1 MKMFY
6 IAIDDEERFKE
17 ISEYLINLKINVFSK
32 DLIYEDAIIDLLKDE
47 KEDSVL
53 LIDGK
58 IIENIKR
65 YKKFLDSNVEIYIF
79 DDDELK
85 RDLFRRNSFKNVF
98 ENNDLNI
105 YFIKSKILNIKDN
118 NVIKNI
124 ELLKSEIIKFNNN
137 TGIIN
142 KDKKSK
148 TEIIVFTGESKAGKT
163 SLALNA
169 INNIKNNKKILY
181 IDLSYKSRDLL
192 YKFDLL
198 NKDVK
203 MYEKDINGNKV
214 SFLFN
219 TYFFIK
225 QKIYNGKEDSFT
237 KMKKLLNNYK
247 KIYDVIIIDLDK
259 NIDYKIIK
267 CIFLFANKVFF
278 VIEPISLEIC
288 NSINL
293 IEQFLK
299 MKIID
304 EYKIFI
310 VFNKYDYN
318 SISQEIL
325 KEVFKKYTIE
335 CIVKRKMKYRK
346 ILNKEVKYGYKFR
359 E

>member
-1 MKMFY
+1 MRKFY

-32 DLIYEDAIIDLLKDE
+32 DLIYEDAIIDLLKEE
-47 KEDSVL
+47 KEDTVL

-65 YKKFLDSNVEIYIF
+65 YKKFLESNVEIYIF
-79 DDDELK
+79 DDDEQK
-85 RDLFRRNSFKNVF
+85 IELFRRNNFKNIF
-98 ENNDLNI
+98 EKDNLNI
-105 YFIKSKILNIKDN
+105 YFIKCKILNIKDN

-137 TGIIN
+137 TEIIN

-148 TEIIVFTGESKAGKT
+148 TEIIVFTGEAKAGKT

-169 INNIKNNKKILY
+169 INNIKSNKKILY
-181 IDLSYKSRDLL
+181 IDFSYRSKDLL

-198 NKDVK
+198 NRDVK

-219 TYFFIK
+219 TYLFIK
-225 QKIYNGKEDSFT
+225 QKNCDGKDSYFIR
-237 KMKKLLNNYK
+237 MKKLLSNYK
-247 KIYDVIIIDLDK
+247 KMYDLIIIDLDK

-278 VIEPISLEIC
+278 IIEPISLEIS

-293 IEQFLK
+293 IENFLK

-335 CIVKRKMKYRK
+335 CIVRRKMKYRK
-346 ILNKEVKYGYKFR
+346 LLNKEVKYGYKFR